1 MNNVWYTSLSPVKE
15 AYFNC
20 IGRDA
25 GGPTDNTVPTRLSD
39 MILRVRSLV

>member
-25 GGPTDNTVPTRLSD
+25 GGPTTAL
-39 MILRVRSLV
+39 

>member
-20 IGRDA
+20 IGQDA
-25 GGPTDNTVPTRLSD
+25 GSPVAHSHLVAAGKDTGGP
-39 MILRVRSLV
+39 

>member
-25 GGPTDNTVPTRLSD
+25 GAPTTVQ
-39 MILRVRSLV
+39 